1 MASSK
6 LTRTNGT
13 PTNTKIMTFS
23 VWFKIGTS
31 TNQRSL
37 ISSVEAASGGSYT
50 DLKIMS
56 AATHNNVFRFECK
69 TTEGNYIDLKFNRSA
84 KRRSCLL

>member
-1 MASSK
+1 MASTK

-23 VWFKIGTS
+23 VWFKVGTQ
-31 TNQRSL
+31 TNQQTL

-50 DLKIMS
+50 DLKIMN

-69 TTEGNYIDLKFNRSA
+69 TTEGNYIDLKFNR
-84 KRRSCLL
+84 